1 MEKFSE
7 RVWLLRAP
15 NPGPMTLTGTNTW
28 LVGANGAL
36 VVIDPGEAT
45 DSHIHAL
52 VRAAQNL
59 NSKIEGIL
67 VTHGHPDHYPGAVKL
82 KELCGA
88 PIVAYRDSTFTHDEN
103 LVDGQRYEVA
113 GVSFI
118 CYFTPGHAEDH
129 LCFYLEQEDA
139 LFTGDNILGFGTT
152 VVAPPKGNMSDYLR
166 SLALLQQRCGDA
178 KVIYG
183 GHGPAIISPAAKFVE
198 YINHRQK
205 RLSMVLAALADG
217 SQTIPEIVAHVYK
230 DTDSRL
236 WPVAA
241 RQVMAQLQY
250 LEEQHKVASKE
261 GRAPTP
267 EEDELLNPVGIIDE
281 VARAELGIGERGEM
295 LRFYRLL
302 DK

>member
-28 LVGANGAL
+28 LVGANGSLA
-36 VVIDPGEAT
+36 VIDPGEAI
-45 DSHIHAL
+45 DSHMHAL
-52 VRAAQNL
+52 VRAAQRL
-59 NSKIEGIL
+59 DSQIERIL

-88 PIVAYRDSTFTHDEN
+88 PIVAYRDPTFPHDEN
-103 LVDGQRYEVA
+103 LVDGQRYDVA

-118 CYFTPGHAEDH
+118 CHFTPGHAADH
-129 LCFYLEQEDA
+129 LCFYLEQENA

-152 VVAPPKGNMSDYLR
+152 VVAPPKGNMGDYLR
-166 SLALLQQRCGDA
+166 SLALLQQRCGEA

-183 GHGPAIISPAAKFVE
+183 GHGPAITSPAAKISD
-198 YINHRQK
+198 YIAHRQK
-205 RLSMVLAALADG
+205 RLNMVIAALTAG
-217 SQTIPEIVAHVYK
+217 SHTVPEIVAHAYK
-230 DTDSRL
+230 DTDRRL
-236 WPVAA
+236 WPAAA

-267 EEDELLNPVGIIDE
+267 EEDEMLNPAGIIDE
-281 VARAELGIGERGEM
+281 VAKAELGIGERGEM
-295 LRFYRLL
+295 LRFYRMLQI
-302 DK
+302 